1 MLYRFSIENC
11 LFFLWLYQNFH
22 SSFRYRLVAVSVT
35 FFAVRNVINH
45 APTTKITPL
54 RQKPRPLHKK
64 IMPSTWIW
72 WTAILPFCYFFA
84 IIRKFNYKKFAI
96 EHILHI

>member
-11 LFFLWLYQNFH
+11 LFFCGFIKI
-22 SSFRYRLVAVSVT
+22 FIAVSVT

-45 APTTKITPL
+45 VPTTKITPL

-72 WTAILPFCYFFA
+72 WTAILPFCYFFCD
-84 IIRKFNYKKFAI
+84 YKKV
-96 EHILHI
+96 

>member
-45 APTTKITPL
+45 APTPKITSLYMDLVDCYP
-54 RQKPRPLHKK
+54 
-64 IMPSTWIW
+64 
-72 WTAILPFCYFFA
+72 AILLFFL
-84 IIRKFNYKKFAI
+84 R
-96 EHILHI
+96 L

>member
-22 SSFRYRLVAVSVT
+22 SGFLYRLVAVSVT

-45 APTTKITPL
+45 APTTKI
-54 RQKPRPLHKK
+54 
-64 IMPSTWIW
+64 MPSTWIW
-72 WTAILPFCYFFA
+72 WTAILPFCYFFCD
-84 IIRKFNYKKFAI
+84 YKKV
-96 EHILHI
+96 

>member
-22 SSFRYRLVAVSVT
+22 SSFLYRLVAVSVT

-45 APTTKITPL
+45 APTTKTTSPA
-54 RQKPRPLHKK
+54 QKNHALYMDLVDCYP
-64 IMPSTWIW
+64 
-72 WTAILPFCYFFA
+72 AILLFFL
-84 IIRKFNYKKFAI
+84 R
-96 EHILHI
+96 L

>member
-22 SSFRYRLVAVSVT
+22 SSFLYRLVAVSVT

-45 APTTKITPL
+45 APTTKITSPTTKTTSPA
-54 RQKPRPLHKK
+54 QKNHALYMDLVDCYP
-64 IMPSTWIW
+64 
-72 WTAILPFCYFFA
+72 AILLFFL
-84 IIRKFNYKKFAI
+84 R
-96 EHILHI
+96 L